1 MIKEVNIKQN
11 AIICISESQK
21 NPNRYENL
29 SMCEQYAKE
38 ANCNVEGVFKFQYDD
53 FSQSKKNL
61 IEYLEKCSNVKTLI
75 ISNFTRISRRVD
87 RVMDFLHDLQIGGI
101 SVFDVRLGQKV
112 TMTDVPILCLTES
125 INKKE

>member
-1 MIKEVNIKQN
+1 MNT
-11 AIICISESQK
+11 IICVSESQK

-29 SMCEQYAKE
+29 NMCEQYAKE
-38 ANCNVEGVFKFQYDD
+38 AGCNVQGIFKFQYDD
-53 FSQSKKNL
+53 FNQSKKDL
-61 IEYLEKCSNVKTLI
+61 IEYLEKSSNVKTLI

-87 RVMDFLHDLQIGGI
+87 RVMDFLHDLQMGGI

>member
-1 MIKEVNIKQN
+1 MKENT
-11 AIICISESQK
+11 IICVSESRR

-38 ANCNVEGVFKFQYDD
+38 IGCNVHGIFRFQYGD
-53 FSQSKKNL
+53 FNQSKKDL

-75 ISNFTRISRRVD
+75 ISNFTRISRRID
-87 RVMDFLHDLQIGGI
+87 RVMDFLHDLQARGI
-101 SVFDVRLGQKV
+101 SVFDVRLVQDI
-112 TMTDVPILCLTES
+112 TMTDIPILCLTKS